1 MKTILLAA
9 LLSVVMFACYAA
21 GFQVGYERHA
31 GHTITVAEAFKSLW

>member
-9 LLSVVMFACYAA
+9 LLAAVMFACYAA

-31 GHTITVAEAFKSLW
+31 GHNITAIQAFKSLW